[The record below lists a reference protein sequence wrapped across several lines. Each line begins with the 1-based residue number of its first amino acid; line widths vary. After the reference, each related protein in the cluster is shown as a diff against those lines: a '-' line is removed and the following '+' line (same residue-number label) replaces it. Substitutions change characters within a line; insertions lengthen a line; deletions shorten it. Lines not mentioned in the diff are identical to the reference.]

1 MSDRKSLTESK
12 IIKSSQ
18 VIKLATIIATLIGI
32 LGNQS
37 PVLIIISLFLTVII
51 LVASGIIDLER
62 VKKWNKGDR
71 WYFGFL
77 EINVFIK

>member
-71 WYFGFL
+71 
-77 EINVFIK
+77 

>member
-1 MSDRKSLTESK
+1 MSERKSLTESK

-37 PVLIIISLFLTVII
+37 PVLIIISLFLTVIV

-71 WYFGFL
+71 
-77 EINVFIK
+77 

>member
-1 MSDRKSLTESK
+1 MSERKSLTESK

-37 PVLIIISLFLTVII
+37 PLLIIISLFLTVIV

-71 WYFGFL
+71 
-77 EINVFIK
+77 